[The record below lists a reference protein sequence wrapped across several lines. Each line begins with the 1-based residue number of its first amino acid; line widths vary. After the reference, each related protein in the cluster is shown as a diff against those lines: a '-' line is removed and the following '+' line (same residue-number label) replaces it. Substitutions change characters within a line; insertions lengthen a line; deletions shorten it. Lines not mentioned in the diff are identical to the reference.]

1 MAYEQKDGQ
10 GSLFKNDK
18 DGVENRPDLKGSI
31 TIAGKQYWLSAWTK
45 EGDKGKWLS
54 LSAQP
59 KDDRREPAR
68 STRRDDAEQAPW

>member
-31 TIAGKQYWLSAWTK
+31 TIAGKQYWLSGWTK

-59 KDDRREPAR
+59 KDERREPAT
-68 STRRDDAEQAPW
+68 SQRRDDAEQTPW